1 MKKRQ
6 PKMHCSH
13 SLLSVS
19 FSLTLSLLNSVQVCG
34 SMLGVDSGSS
44 ALASDDQMVAK
55 ALEHFCSASEQSYHQ
70 FLASF
75 THLSPG
81 SGSGAASSGL
91 PQHPAEMERSARSS
105 RGRGGHGAADAA
117 DAADAAEGEGR
128 LRERDCV
135 LPVDQ
140 KEMELGRG
148 VVVGICGHIDCCP
161 PGTTPKLD
169 NYLAFGDA
177 CEDMEGEDNITPGDA
192 LLPGEVE
199 EEVPAYLPS
208 FCHHTQLELTS
219 MVGGWRAQARG
230 PAQEQKATPEEQG
243 KSEEVSPFS
252 LDEDFDYDHVI
263 LSCKHSSIKTSAG
276 AL

>member
-1 MKKRQ
+1 
-6 PKMHCSH
+6 
-13 SLLSVS
+13 
-19 FSLTLSLLNSVQVCG
+19 
-34 SMLGVDSGSS
+34 MLGVDSGSS

-177 CEDMEGEDNITPGDA
+177 CEDMEGEDNITPVPVCDPLPVSA
-192 LLPGEVE
+192 LCPRSLLCAAIAPFPTGRRIHPGGSTIPRKHRV
-199 EEVPAYLPS
+199 
-208 FCHHTQLELTS
+208 F
-219 MVGGWRAQARG
+219 GWRRVRQQVTTRIRG
-230 PAQEQKATPEEQG
+230 FAPCASAVWLWFSPNYRGKAFWDRECKCCVGFCSQK
-243 KSEEVSPFS
+243 S
-252 LDEDFDYDHVI
+252 LLVELQSRVTVNTRFPRLQSGVP
-263 LSCKHSSIKTSAG
+263 
-276 AL
+276 